1 MSKVTVETH
10 FQTIIQDILDNIS
23 SFYYNKNYTSK
34 HYIFIRGRFLKESTF
49 AFKIGWENY
58 DESKKSIFIDA
69 HSKNFWDITK
79 KVINEL
85 EKRLPDFNIIVT
97 KHFISN
103 KKVKNYLGEDE
114 DE

>member
-10 FQTIIQDILDNIS
+10 FKTIIEDVLDNIP
-23 SFYYNKNYTSK
+23 SFHYNKSFTSNY
-34 HYIFIRGRFLKESTF
+34 YVWIRGRFLKESTF
-49 AFKIGWENY
+49 AFKIGWEKY
-58 DESKKSIFIDA
+58 GVEDKSIFIDA
-69 HSKNFWDITK
+69 QSKNFWGITK

-97 KHFISN
+97 KYFISN

>member
-10 FQTIIQDILDNIS
+10 FKTIIQDILDNIP
-23 SFYYNKNYTSK
+23 SFCYNKSFMSNY
-34 HYIFIRGRFLKESTF
+34 YVWIRGRFFKESTF

-58 DESKKSIFIDA
+58 DESKKSIFIEA
-69 HSKNFWDITK
+69 QSKNFWGITK